1 MDNLNVTKQKR
12 QRYGYQMCPLLCFPC
27 YVTEPHASLIHNVV
41 EPTRRKSHKLILFI
55 VAIYLRLDHS
65 FQSINARSTRSR
77 SYAYPCWTCEMKDN
91 TFLPSLTRDPLY
103 SHPTNHLDVVPTERK
118 IWSPTS
124 SIYEGCTGW
133 PSILP
138 FCTHLH
144 VTDPSH
150 SIHPSAMVPLDE
162 ISYTPTHVQVQIVCF
177 VANDHMPHV

>member
-1 MDNLNVTKQKR
+1 MITKCAIFCAFHAILWNHMLQWFTTLWNPPDER
-12 QRYGYQMCPLLCFPC
+12 AINSSYSSWPSIWDSITPSNPSMRAPLDQDPM
-27 YVTEPHASLIHNVV
+27 LIHVG
-41 EPTRRKSHKLILFI
+41 PARWKLIL
-55 VAIYLRLDHS
+55 VLH
-65 FQSINARSTRSR
+65 
-77 SYAYPCWTCEMKDN
+77 
-91 TFLPSLTRDPLY
+91 SLTRDPLY

-144 VTDPSH
+144 VTDSFH

-162 ISYTPTHVQVQIVCF
+162 ISYAPTHV
-177 VANDHMPHV
+177 HMFR